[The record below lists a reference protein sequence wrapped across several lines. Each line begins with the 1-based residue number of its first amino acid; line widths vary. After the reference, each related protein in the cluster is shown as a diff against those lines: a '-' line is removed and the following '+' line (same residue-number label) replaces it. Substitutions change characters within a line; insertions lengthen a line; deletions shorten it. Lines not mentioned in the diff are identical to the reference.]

1 MTPPALPSS
10 VGSRLV
16 GFGWRVGRAFVVLC
30 VAGLILAG
38 CSMREKPNPDPRA
51 YDGSAPEVT
60 LEKALDDN
68 GIKLPADAGG
78 IRFGVYIGADESFD
92 LMFDTGCGTI
102 PRFLKESSMKSSL
115 KASVLLP
122 SLVETA
128 GREHGWQ
135 IESYRE
141 PRGIE
146 DDHLGAVSRS
156 VIVAKAAGNSC
167 KVFVSATR

>member
-1 MTPPALPSS
+1 MA
-10 VGSRLV
+10 
-16 GFGWRVGRAFVVLC
+16 LC
-30 VAGLILAG
+30 VAGSTLVG
-38 CSMREKPNPDPRA
+38 CSLGEQSNPDPRA
-51 YDGSAPEVT
+51 YDGSASDVT

-78 IRFGVYIGADESFD
+78 VRFAVYIGGDESFD
-92 LMFDTGCGTI
+92 LTFDTDCGAI
-102 PRFLKESSMKSSL
+102 QRFLKESSMKTSL

-128 GREHGWQ
+128 GREHGWN

-146 DDHLGAVSRS
+146 DDRVGAASRS
-156 VIVAKAAGNSC
+156 VIVAKADGNSC
-167 KVFVSATR
+167 KVFVSAIR